1 MCPLFSGGVHINQD
15 ESKGKVMDSA
25 AINKVCQ
32 SVYARVPALQGV
44 KPKVSAQGSRYLL
57 IFTKTNTLPTG
68 KALEQTVRV
77 VADEE
82 GNIIKMS
89 SSRG

>member
-1 MCPLFSGGVHINQD
+1 
-15 ESKGKVMDSA
+15 MDSA

-32 SVYARVPALQGV
+32 SVYTRVPALQGV
-44 KPKVSAQGSRYLL
+44 KPKVSPQGSRFLL
-57 IFTKTNTLPTG
+57 IFSKTNKLPTG
-68 KALEQTVRV
+68 KTLEQTIRV
-77 VADEE
+77 VADAE

>member
-1 MCPLFSGGVHINQD
+1 
-15 ESKGKVMDSA
+15 MDSA

-32 SVYARVPALQGV
+32 SVYTRVPALQGV
-44 KPKVSAQGSRYLL
+44 KPKVSPQGSRYLL

>member
-1 MCPLFSGGVHINQD
+1 
-15 ESKGKVMDSA
+15 MDSA

-32 SVYARVPALQGV
+32 SVYTRVPALQGV
-44 KPKVSAQGSRYLL
+44 KPKVSPQGSRFLL
-57 IFTKTNTLPTG
+57 IFSKTNKLPTG
-68 KALEQTVRV
+68 KTLEQTIRV
-77 VADEE
+77 IADAE

>member
-1 MCPLFSGGVHINQD
+1 
-15 ESKGKVMDSA
+15 MDSA
-25 AINKVCQ
+25 VINKVCQ

-44 KPKVSAQGSRYLL
+44 KPKVSPQGSRYLL
-57 IFTKTNTLPTG
+57 IFSNTNKLPTG
-68 KALEQTVRV
+68 KTLEQTIRV
-77 VADEE
+77 VADAE

>member
-1 MCPLFSGGVHINQD
+1 
-15 ESKGKVMDSA
+15 MDSA

-32 SVYARVPALQGV
+32 SVYTRVPALQGV
-44 KPKVSAQGSRYLL
+44 KPKVSPQGSRFLL
-57 IFTKTNTLPTG
+57 IFSKTNKLPTG
-68 KALEQTVRV
+68 KTLDQTIRV
-77 VADEE
+77 VADAE

>member
-1 MCPLFSGGVHINQD
+1 
-15 ESKGKVMDSA
+15 MDSA

-32 SVYARVPALQGV
+32 SVYTRVPALQGV
-44 KPKVSAQGSRYLL
+44 KPKVSPQGSRFLL
-57 IFTKTNTLPTG
+57 IFSKTNKLPTG
-68 KALEQTVRV
+68 KTLEQTIRV
-77 VADEE
+77 IADEE